1 MIHDNESVSGNFF
14 STATVLFLGIK
25 SDRNVFIESSD
36 QNPEAY
42 HGLHSPNPLEVGEKA
57 ETRDRVP
64 RTKRERVDIM
74 ISS

>member
-1 MIHDNESVSGNFF
+1 MIHDNEIVFGNFF

-36 QNPEAY
+36 HNPNAHHSLY
-42 HGLHSPNPLEVGEKA
+42 SPNPLEVGEKA

-64 RTKRERVDIM
+64 RTKRERVDMI